1 MLCVYDVLLTFGR
14 YRMVGVGGIVK
25 QAREKEM
32 LLQKKLGR

>member
-1 MLCVYDVLLTFGR
+1 MRRLLTCVWC
-14 YRMVGVGGIVK
+14 RMVGVGGIVK